1 MTDSWQNHKEL
12 ELLRVES
19 IPAFPTDHPEQF
31 RKWQIY
37 RLSSMTQNCDLDKI
51 PLQEMIK
58 VGLNTITC
66 IFG

>member
-1 MTDSWQNHKEL
+1 M
-12 ELLRVES
+12 
-19 IPAFPTDHPEQF
+19 DHAEQF

-37 RLSSMTQNCDLDKI
+37 RLQSMTQNCDLDKTL
-51 PLQEMIK
+51 LQEMIK